1 MKTVFDKHYDVAVV
15 GAGVA
20 GVAAAVA
27 AARRGRKV
35 AVIEK
40 QTLIGGLATSGL
52 IFVYLP
58 LCDGFGTQV
67 IGGLS
72 EEMLRKCCEFGPFDL
87 HRRWGGE
94 SRRAHRRGGRFEVE
108 FSPAGFTLT
117 LDEMLA
123 EAGVDLWLDS
133 RVCDVELDGGRVVA
147 LAVENTSGRGRVT
160 ADCFVDASGEAVL
173 VRRAGGR
180 VSYEVNHHTMW
191 AMEYAPDA
199 SQYHIAGALHV
210 KPFNFGEPDFAPGE
224 ACDGKRVTDFTRLA
238 WKHLREFYRES
249 VADGRRSSA
258 EHFPVHLPAMPQF
271 RKIAAIAGR
280 EVIGTAGNQKR
291 VADSVGLTGDWRLAG
306 PVWETPFGALV
317 PEAVDGVFAAGRCI
331 NAVGDAWEVYRV
343 IPTAAMTGEAAGI
356 AAAIASER
364 GCAASEVTADEVRG
378 ALRELGVKLHMDEV
392 NLPYGVVPESDLP
405 AERLEGEE

>member
-1 MKTVFDKHYDVAVV
+1 MNHIFDKHYDVAVV

-35 AVIEK
+35 ALIEK

-58 LCDGFGTQV
+58 LCDGCGTQV
-67 IGGLS
+67 IGGIS
-72 EEMLRKCCEFGPFDL
+72 EEMIRKCCEFGPFEL
-87 HRRWGGE
+87 NKHWGGA
-94 SRRAHRRGGRFEVE
+94 SGRSHRKEGRFEVE

-123 EAGVDLWLDS
+123 DAAVDLWLDS
-133 RVCDVELDGGRVVA
+133 RVCDVELDGSRVTA
-147 LAVENTSGRGRVT
+147 LAVENTSGRGRVA

-180 VSYEVNHHTMW
+180 VAYEVNHHTMW

-199 SQYHIAGALHV
+199 SHYHIAGALHI
-210 KPFNFGEPDFAPGE
+210 KPFKFGEPDFAPGE
-224 ACDGKRVTDFTRLA
+224 ACDARRVTDFTRLA
-238 WKHLREFYRES
+238 WKHLREFYR
-249 VADGRRSSA
+249 ADAAGGVCSPR

-271 RKIAAIAGR
+271 RKIAAIAGKS
-280 EVIGTAGNQKR
+280 VIASFGNQKR
-291 VADSVGLTGDWRLAG
+291 VADSVGLTGDWRIAG

-331 NAVGDAWEVYRV
+331 SAVADAWEVYRV

-364 GCAASEVTADEVRG
+364 GCAASEVRPDEVRA
-378 ALRELGVKLHMDEV
+378 ALRERGVKLHLDEV
-392 NLPYGVVPESDLP
+392 GLPYGSLPECADP
-405 AERLEGEE
+405 VRTED